1 VAAHVLRLRA
11 ALLIGALRGE
21 RRVRALVMLV
31 IVALI
36 TAVVCAAVLSLDDA
50 PVAVARTVIVLGSA
64 ALLLGF
70 LVGPVL
76 VGATDQLDPRRF
88 AVFGVDERQMPWIL
102 VLASFVSVPSAAVI
116 AVYVSVCIV
125 AVRLGTPWQIAVL
138 MSVLGVLSTLLA
150 ARISMAL
157 NALLLPERRSRELTA
172 IFALAVIVIAFPV
185 AVFLASLKWDGEVPA
200 AVAALTSTIGLTPLA
215 APSWFLFA
223 VATDGAGAWIG
234 GVIAVATVVLFL
246 ALWTWLVRRL
256 LTTTERPLA
265 SRERSG
271 LGWFGLLPSNAF
283 GAIAARSLVYW
294 LRDRRY
300 IMNLIVVPVAGA
312 LTVLPL
318 LVAGVP
324 LEIAALVP
332 VPVMA
337 LFFGWLPHN
346 DVAYDSTALW
356 THVASGVR
364 GVPDR
369 LGRLV
374 PVVLVSVPVLAIA
387 VDRRLAPVAAAHGS
401 RRKPPAVGARVLQ
414 RGLRARAVR
423 GVASGRQPV
432 PAAAASDVTWCLR
445 SRSGLPRCSP
455 GQHPHR
461 MAAGSDHGGRL
472 RIRVRDVLGGA
483 CDRARR
489 RGDRRRGRRT
499 HLRAR
504 RREADGVRRDR
515 LTTAPSCRYAAR
527 LSA

>member
-1 VAAHVLRLRA
+1 MAAHVLRLRA
-11 ALLIGALRGE
+11 ALLIGSLRGE
-21 RRVRALVMLV
+21 RRLRTVIMLAV
-31 IVALI
+31 IVVL
-36 TAVVCAAVLSLDDA
+36 TSVVCAAVLSLDDA

-70 LVGPVL
+70 LVGPIL
-76 VGATDQLDPRRF
+76 VGAVDQLDPRRF

-102 VLASFVSVPSAAVI
+102 ALASFISVPSLALLAVNI
-116 AVYVSVCIV
+116 SVCVV
-125 AVRLGTPWQIAVL
+125 AIRLGAPWLLAVVMSFVSL
-138 MSVLGVLSTLLA
+138 MSTILA
-150 ARISMAL
+150 ARVGMAV
-157 NALLLPERRSRELTA
+157 NALVLPERRSRELTA
-172 IFALAVIVIAFPV
+172 LFALAVIVIAFPV

-200 AVAALTSTIGLTPLA
+200 AVGTLA
-215 APSWFLFA
+215 AAVGVTPFAASSRFLFSF
-223 VATDGAGAWIG
+223 ATDDNTGAWIS
-234 GVIAVATVVLFL
+234 GVVAFATAAVLW

-256 LTTTERPLA
+256 LTTTERPVT

-283 GAIAARSLVYW
+283 GAIASRSLVYW

-364 GVPDR
+364 GIPDR

-374 PVVLVSVPVLAIA
+374 PVVLVAVPVLAISVPLTLLWIDDWRLLLPLTGLGASLLLSALGFSSIVSVIAPYA
-387 VDRRLAPVAAAHGS
+387 VS
-401 RRKPPAVGARVLQ
+401 RPGDSPFQQPQRPTSRGAY
-414 RGLRARAVR
+414 G
-423 GVASGRQPV
+423 
-432 PAAAASDVTWCLR
+432 PAAAFLGAIVVSIPTIWLLVLTMLEGSQFAPATFWAGIATGVVMLAVGVTV
-445 SRSGLPRCSP
+445 
-455 GQHPHR
+455 
-461 MAAGSDHGGRL
+461 GGRIFE
-472 RIRVRDVLGGA
+472 RGG
-483 CDRARR
+483 
-489 RGDRRRGRRT
+489 
-499 HLRAR
+499 
-504 RREADGVRRDR
+504 ER
-515 LTTAPSCRYAAR
+515 LMEFVETA
-527 LSA
+527 